1 MYDSLKDSSREETT
15 LTEADEKANQY
26 KLNRMSRSR
35 ITLLGH
41 EQRKGSAGDYA
52 DNDYQK

>member
-15 LTEADEKANQY
+15 LIEADEKANQY

-52 DNDYQK
+52 DSDYQK